1 MSDTTDITYVMKIDV
16 TPFVRAMH
24 DVGTVASNMAATF
37 AGKPRPPR
45 KPYPKRHSD
54 MTARQYRAARR
65 AYGREMRA
73 YKRTLRTWHEPAL
86 AERFRAVAPL
96 FAAAYRAQHPQE
108 EA

>member
-16 TPFVRAMH
+16 TPFARAMH

-45 KPYPKRHSD
+45 KPYPKRHSG

-73 YKRTLRTWHEPAL
+73 YKRTLS
-86 AERFRAVAPL
+86 
-96 FAAAYRAQHPQE
+96 AAASRAQHPQE